1 MSRGGAETRRVAT
14 GGAGLARGVAER
26 RGAAAGGAELLR
38 GGTET
43 SRAARLVVGA
53 GCSLGCSA
61 SELAALV
68 DGALDRVDGTV
79 VAVATV
85 DRRGEEPAVTA
96 LATRFGVPLR
106 TYAVDVL
113 AEVDVPT
120 PSATVEAH
128 VGTPSVAEAAA
139 LLATDG
145 ELVVLKQRSAHAT
158 CAIAKER

>member
-1 MSRGGAETRRVAT
+1 MTWPGNGAEMSRGNAETR
-14 GGAGLARGVAER
+14 GV
-26 RGAAAGGAELLR
+26 AAGGA
-38 GGTET
+38 ET

-53 GCSLGCSA
+53 GCSLQCPAG
-61 SELAALV
+61 ELAALV
-68 DGALDRVDGTV
+68 DAALAPLDGTV

-85 DRRGEEPAVTA
+85 DRRGEEPAVIA
-96 LATRFGVPLR
+96 LARGFGVPLR
-106 TYAVDVL
+106 TYAADVL

-120 PSATVEAH
+120 PSATVHAH

-145 ELVVLKQRSAHAT
+145 ELVVLKRRSAHAT

>member
-1 MSRGGAETRRVAT
+1 M
-14 GGAGLARGVAER
+14 
-26 RGAAAGGAELLR
+26 
-38 GGTET
+38 
-43 SRAARLVVGA
+43 
-53 GCSLGCSA
+53 
-61 SELAALV
+61 
-68 DGALDRVDGTV
+68 
-79 VAVATV
+79 
-85 DRRGEEPAVTA
+85 TA
-96 LATRFGVPLR
+96 LARRFGVPLR
-106 TYAVDVL
+106 TYGADAL

>member
-1 MSRGGAETRRVAT
+1 MTRP
-14 GGAGLARGVAER
+14 GE
-26 RGAAAGGAELLR
+26 GAELSR
-38 GGTET
+38 AGTET

-96 LATRFGVPLR
+96 LARRFGVPLR
-106 TYAVDVL
+106 TYGADVL